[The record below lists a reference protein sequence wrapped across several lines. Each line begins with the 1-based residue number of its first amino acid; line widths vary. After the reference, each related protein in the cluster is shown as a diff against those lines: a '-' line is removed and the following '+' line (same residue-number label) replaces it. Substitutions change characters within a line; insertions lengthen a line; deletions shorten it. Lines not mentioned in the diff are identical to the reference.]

1 MGLFGF
7 GRKGETPT
15 EDREEARFKKP
26 SELQNLI
33 DERGEPY
40 ILVDV
45 RTPGEYKSGHIPTA
59 SQITHT
65 DIGDTPPTPDK
76 DARIILYCR
85 TGNRSGQA
93 RQMLLGM
100 GYQNVTNFG
109 GVMDWPGRLVEGPDP
124 E

>member
-7 GRKGETPT
+7 GGKGGTLS

-26 SELQNLI
+26 AELEKLI
-33 DERGEPY
+33 DEKGEPY

-45 RTPGEYKSGHIPTA
+45 RTPGEYESGHIPTA

-65 DIGDTPPTPDK
+65 DIGDTPPTADK

-93 RQMLLGM
+93 RQVLLGL
-100 GYQNVTNFG
+100 GYKNVTNFG